1 MMLGNPRLGEPWALH
16 RDLRCKQPL
25 LAEIPPMCTA
35 AMGLADDRRSA
46 CALLVGTLHER
57 R

>member
-1 MMLGNPRLGEPWALH
+1 VLH
-16 RDLRCKQPL
+16 RDLRRKQPL

-35 AMGLADDRRSA
+35 AMGLDRRSA
-46 CALLVGTLHER
+46 RALLVGTLHER